1 MSARIGTPAGSPLDQ
16 AFLLG
21 FLKAGGNLGL
31 CSGGSSRGDGL
42 YITLAVI
49 LIAPCFLG
57 IGSVPASTFLEARGK
72 VVYPS

>member
-1 MSARIGTPAGSPLDQ
+1 MSAPIGTPAGSPLDQ

-49 LIAPCFLG
+49 LIAPASLG
-57 IGSVPASTFLEARGK
+57 
-72 VVYPS
+72 